1 MINSGPQKVKVIKTV
16 RELTGWGLKEA
27 KAFVDA
33 APDAVLKVGRQDEAM
48 RYRSEFAKIGTQAE
62 IA

>member
-1 MINSGPQKVKVIKTV
+1 M
-16 RELTGWGLKEA
+16 TGWGLKEA

-33 APDAVLKVGRQDEAM
+33 APDAVLKVGSKVEAM
-48 RYRSEFAKIGTQAE
+48 NYRAEFAKIGAQTE

>member
-1 MINSGPQKVKVIKTV
+1 M
-16 RELTGWGLKEA
+16 TGWGLKEA

-33 APDAVLKVGRQDEAM
+33 TPDAMLKVGNKVEVM
-48 RYRSEFAKIGTQAE
+48 HYRAEFAKIGAQTE

>member
-1 MINSGPQKVKVIKTV
+1 MTNSGPKKVKVIKVV

-27 KAFVDA
+27 KVFVDA
-33 APDAVLKVGRQDEAM
+33 APDYILKVGMNVEAM
-48 RYRSEFAKIGTQAE
+48 NYRVEFAKIGAQTE